1 MQSASA
7 EETIER
13 LIFSLSEL
21 EQLGETIIS
30 GRGNFSVL
38 SRTYLRMIL
47 GTLRATRG
55 AILLFHPTENQL
67 SIEESIGV
75 REASMVIPITSDE
88 ISAILQFSIIDWSNV
103 PSILEPLLKHIQPQ
117 LKALDANFWAPLK
130 IRDEFSGSAILQFEL
145 LPKMLVMFAL
155 VIDRQWT
162 SPFAR
167 FCHFSI
173 RAKSPSILGRYL

>member
-75 REASMVIPITSDE
+75 REASMVIPITAD
-88 ISAILQFSIIDWSNV
+88 
-103 PSILEPLLKHIQPQ
+103 
-117 LKALDANFWAPLK
+117 
-130 IRDEFSGSAILQFEL
+130 
-145 LPKMLVMFAL
+145 
-155 VIDRQWT
+155 
-162 SPFAR
+162 
-167 FCHFSI
+167 
-173 RAKSPSILGRYL
+173 